1 MSKKML
7 YQLPVYVD
15 RYIEA
20 KIKTYSDKA
29 YDSYAKNV
37 WFPIIGLLIVGLN
50 FKIMFVIFAIIWQ
63 FCDLM

>member
-7 YQLPVYVD
+7 YQLPVNVD

-29 YDSYAKNV
+29 YDNYAKNV
-37 WFPIIGLLIVGLN
+37 
-50 FKIMFVIFAIIWQ
+50 
-63 FCDLM
+63 

>member
-29 YDSYAKNV
+29 YDNYAKNV
-37 WFPIIGLLIVGLN
+37 
-50 FKIMFVIFAIIWQ
+50 
-63 FCDLM
+63 